1 MQLKQNP
8 SKIFNYW
15 LIGAISLLSVGT
27 LIAYTNLPKSKQQP
41 STMVSAESAP
51 VKNVVAIGRIEPKG
65 SVIKLSVAN
74 AQDSRVNQLLVKEGD
89 YVKAG
94 QLIAT
99 LQGIEKKEAAIIEAQ
114 KNVAVFRAKL
124 TQAQIGSTTASNVA
138 AQKAAVEKLEAQ
150 LQTTKA
156 EKQAAIERVRAELRN
171 DRAEYE
177 RYEKLYREGA
187 ISASDRDSRR
197 RNLDTTRAQLQ
208 EARAQLNNTERT
220 LKAQIQQERAKLK
233 QLSAV
238 RPVDVQIGRA
248 ELDYAI
254 SQLARAK
261 AELEDF
267 YVRVPVSGQILKVN
281 THVGERVNSEEGIV
295 DLGQTE
301 QMYAIAEVYE
311 TDAFKVKVGQKAT
324 IKSENGGLPDQL
336 KGTVEEIGLQIKKT
350 DVLNTDPAA
359 DDNARVVEVK
369 ILLDPEDSKKVTRL
383 TYMQVRAEIQVN

>member
-41 STMVSAESAP
+41 STTVSAESAP

-156 EKQAAIERVRAELRN
+156 EKQAAIERIRAELRN